1 MARATGSSRVFVA
14 ARSGNDANACNNV
27 ATPCQTFA
35 GAIAQVSAGGEI
47 IVVETGGSDA
57 DGILA
62 ESNAFAGVDMT
73 LDRVQVA
80 FNNIGLSA
88 SPTQPGGGTAT
99 VRLRNALI
107 TQNVTGFSVG
117 SGGAV
122 IGTSPGTNVVSGN
135 GTDISGSLGTA
146 ITLQ

>member
-1 MARATGSSRVFVA
+1 MARATGYSRVFVA

-47 IVVETGGSDA
+47 IVVETGV
-57 DGILA
+57 I
-62 ESNAFAGVDMT
+62 GVY
-73 LDRVQVA
+73 V
-80 FNNIGLSA
+80 GL
-88 SPTQPGGGTAT
+88 AT
-99 VRLRNALI
+99 VL
-107 TQNVTGFSVG
+107 
-117 SGGAV
+117 
-122 IGTSPGTNVVSGN
+122 GTSPGTNVVSGN